1 MLHSSGR
8 VHVPPSWPPGYPRP
22 NPPSR
27 ELDAI
32 MPLLWHR
39 AQPST
44 HRFLAELE
52 TLTIEAHEDP
62 PSHINAQF
70 IISLMMM
77 NSPLLS
83 RIEIKGPLLLEE
95 MWDGFQ
101 HYPERKI
108 VAGNV
113 KELVLLRGIH
123 PQDEMLATVMLFPRL
138 ISLQAEYDDASIRPG
153 YMPTPGYTI
162 TPALLRLA
170 DTLEVLSLTTAPSTR
185 NHWCHVDD
193 FPHCLTS
200 LDQMHKLKDFT
211 TESMW
216 IFGRVDTSFALQLPD
231 LLPSSLVRFQLIDY
245 WGTKTTSESADFYPE
260 FPNQWTAAEFY
271 YHVLMAMGNEVSSR
285 FPDLR
290 EITLVSKHLCEE
302 TSMCNGGGGQ
312 GRSHTTIGSR
322 TYMLRL
328 YEFFSDL
335 GVEFKLK
342 VPVRSTAASQV
353 VWAEFN

>member
-1 MLHSSGR
+1 
-8 VHVPPSWPPGYPRP
+8 
-22 NPPSR
+22 
-27 ELDAI
+27 
-32 MPLLWHR
+32 MPLVWHR

-77 NSPLLS
+77 NSPMLS
-83 RIEIKGPLLLEE
+83 RIEIKGPLLLQE
-95 MWDGFQ
+95 MWGGFQ
-101 HYPERKI
+101 RYPERKI
-108 VAGNV
+108 LAGNV

-123 PQDEMLATVMLFPRL
+123 PQDEMLATVMMLPRL
-138 ISLQAEYDDASIRPG
+138 ISLQAEYDDPSIRPG
-153 YMPTPGYTI
+153 GRPTPGLTI

-170 DTLEVLSLTTAPSTR
+170 GTLEVLSLTTAPTTGNR
-185 NHWCHVDD
+185 WYHVDD
-193 FPHCLTS
+193 YPRCLTS

-216 IFGRVDTSFALQLPD
+216 IFGRIDTRIALQLPE

-245 WGTKTTSESADFYPE
+245 WGTMTTSESADFYPE

-285 FPDLR
+285 FTDLR
-290 EITLVSKHLCEE
+290 EIMLVSKHLCEE
-302 TSMCNGGGGQ
+302 ASMCNGGGGQ
-312 GRSHTTIGSR
+312 RRSHTTTGSR
-322 TYMLRL
+322 ASMLRL
-328 YEFFSDL
+328 HEFFSDL
-335 GVEFKLK
+335 GIEFKLEM
-342 VPVRSTAASQV
+342 PVRSTAASQAD
-353 VWAEFN
+353 WAKIN